1 MYHSDCRTRQVFPRK
16 ETSSGASSD
25 RAEGGGGGLGGFFGA
40 VGGIFKAATDG
51 VGDLLNDCGIGD
63 QARPGGGKGEG
74 NWTVEWMKRYS
85 PALQDLKLADMSIP
99 GTHDSG
105 TAKMVRTWFSCVL

>member
-1 MYHSDCRTRQVFPRK
+1 M
-16 ETSSGASSD
+16 
-25 RAEGGGGGLGGFFGA
+25 FGA
-40 VGGIFKAATDG
+40 VGGILKAATDG

-63 QARPGGGKGEG
+63 QSRPGGGNGEG
-74 NWTVEWMKRYS
+74 NWTAEWMKRYS

-105 TAKMVRTWFSCVL
+105 TAKMVRTEFFRAGYDDEWRPIVLGLVLVGGRYLVG